1 MFERFTDQSRRV
13 MVFMQESARELQHN
27 YMGTEHLLLGLLEK
41 KDHVAGVALAEL
53 GVTQDAVKA
62 QVFEIIG
69 QGRYSIPTGQQ
80 LPYTPRV
87 KKVLELGLRESLQL
101 GHSHIGPEHLL
112 LAIARE
118 DEGVAAQIL
127 NKLGA
132 TQVKLRQAVLKRLGT
147 SGSYNLPLGD
157 LTIGIDST
165 VRRQA
170 ALRCRQLARGLMIS
184 KDHPLRVLLR
194 TLEPQAG
201 AVKMT
206 SEDSWEILLE
216 LNSLQDLLPGNHPLL
231 AVAAAIKQSRAD
243 AIKNL

>member
-69 QGRYSIPTGQQ
+69 QGRYSIPTGQH

-184 KDHPLRVLLR
+184 KDHPLR
-194 TLEPQAG
+194 T
-201 AVKMT
+201 K
-206 SEDSWEILLE
+206 
-216 LNSLQDLLPGNHPLL
+216 
-231 AVAAAIKQSRAD
+231 
-243 AIKNL
+243 